1 METQIRDIAYRLAEA
16 ITELPEY
23 REYKEA
29 RRKLEQ
35 DQDNYAILEMYRH
48 RQWEVQ
54 LESMLG
60 KDTRDLE
67 EDLVEEMTVS
77 LQGNHAVN
85 DFLLAEYRFTRIL
98 SEIQE
103 ILISSVEGL
112 RTAGG
117 ETGMELH

>member
-67 EDLVEEMTVS
+67 EGLVEEMTVS